1 MVKESFP
8 LDDLVD
14 VLRNELLVLAADT
27 LIAFVIVSQEQV
39 QRQVASG
46 VRRVV

>member
-14 VLRNELLVLAADT
+14 VLRNELLVLAADA
-27 LIAFVIVSQEQV
+27 LVAFVVVPQEQI
-39 QRQVASG
+39 QREVASG